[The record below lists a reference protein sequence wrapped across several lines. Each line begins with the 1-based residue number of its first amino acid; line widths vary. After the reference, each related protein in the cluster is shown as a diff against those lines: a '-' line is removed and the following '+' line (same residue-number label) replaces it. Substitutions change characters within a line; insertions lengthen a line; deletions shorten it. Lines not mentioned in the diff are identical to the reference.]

1 MSTHTPQ
8 KHYAKAAAQVVQNY
22 VKAQEET
29 TPPDQVILLL
39 LDGVLRFIEEAK
51 SHIDKEEFKE
61 KNLVLVKAQ
70 TIVKELM
77 DALDPSIGEMAFRN
91 QRSQRR
97 ENPRRGR
104 RSVERSSRDV
114 GRDGGRIS
122 QAAQRCC
129 GVGEGSLQGV
139 RRTTGAD
146 CQSERGMLT
155 MTRRMERGLWGATW

>member
-91 QRSQRR
+91 
-97 ENPRRGR
+97 
-104 RSVERSSRDV
+104 
-114 GRDGGRIS
+114 
-122 QAAQRCC
+122 
-129 GVGEGSLQGV
+129 L
-139 RRTTGAD
+139 
-146 CQSERGMLT
+146 
-155 MTRRMERGLWGATW
+155 RGLYFFAYRKLVEANVHNDVKILDEAAEVSSDLREMWGATVDEYHKQLKDAAESAKAPSRESDEQQVPIASLSVEC